1 MSEFQAVIGLEV
13 HTQLKTRTKIFC
25 RCEIAPGGEAN
36 RRICPVCAGLPGA
49 LPALNREAVRLG
61 VRAALALGA
70 DVQRESAWAR
80 KNYFYPD
87 LPKGYQITQHQQ
99 PLAIGG
105 AVEIDPPEASARS
118 IALERLHL
126 EEDAGKLLHGRSA
139 QREFGSGLSGVDLNR
154 CGVPL
159 AEIVSRP
166 EIRSPDEAVLVL
178 EELRSI
184 LRVTGV
190 SHGDMEQ
197 GSLRCDAN
205 VSVHRPGEPLGT
217 RVEIKNLNS
226 FRHLRRALAYE
237 IERQSA
243 LRADGGSVAH
253 ETRLW
258 DEARRCTRAMRS
270 KEEEHDYRYFPEP
283 DLPTL
288 RVDDRL
294 LAEAVTD
301 MPELPRALR
310 ERLVRE
316 YALEKAD
323 AYRLVLNRGYAAFF
337 EELARGVNHPRLAA
351 KWTLMEVTRLLRERG
366 EKITESAIRP
376 GMLAEVLRMLEQGVI
391 STLSA
396 KRVLQA
402 CCDGASPAEIVDRLD
417 LRQITDPEEMEALCE
432 TVLAASPEEVASY
445 RAGNRALRAHF
456 IGQVMRQSGGRA
468 NPVLADRIL
477 ARQLASRHGPSD
489 GDGRGTP

>member
-25 RCEIAPGGEAN
+25 RCEIAFGGEAN
-36 RRICPVCAGLPGA
+36 RRICPVCAGFPGA

-70 DVQRESAWAR
+70 EVQRESAWAR

-87 LPKGYQITQHQQ
+87 LPKGYQITQHQY

-105 AVEIDPPEASARS
+105 AVEIDPEGSSARS

-126 EEDAGKLLHGRSA
+126 EEDAGKLLHGKSA
-139 QREFGSGLSGVDLNR
+139 QREFGPGLSGVDLNR

-166 EIRSPDEAVLVL
+166 EIQSPDEAVLVL

-184 LRVTGV
+184 LRMAGV
-190 SHGDMEQ
+190 SHADMEQ

-205 VSVHRPGEPLGT
+205 ISVRRPGEPLGT

-226 FRHLRRALAYE
+226 FRHMRRALAYE
-237 IERQSA
+237 IERQSG
-243 LRADGGSVAH
+243 LRAQERAVTH

-258 DEARRCTRAMRS
+258 DEARGCTRAMRS

-283 DLPTL
+283 DLPIL
-288 RVDDRL
+288 LVDDRL
-294 LAEAVTD
+294 LAEAAAD
-301 MPELPRALR
+301 MPELPQAIRT
-310 ERLVRE
+310 RLVRE
-316 YALEKAD
+316 YSLEKED
-323 AYRLVLNRGYAAFF
+323 AYRLVLNRGYAEFF
-337 EELARGVNHPRLAA
+337 EELAGGVDDPRLAA
-351 KWTLMEVTRLLRERG
+351 KWTLMEMTSLLRERG

-376 GMLAEVLRMLEQGVI
+376 CMLAELLRMLEEGVI
-391 STLSA
+391 SALSA
-396 KRVLQA
+396 KRVLHA
-402 CCDGASPAEIVDRLD
+402 ASGGASPAEIVDRLD
-417 LRQITDPEEMEALCE
+417 LRQITDPGEMEALCE
-432 TVLAASPEEVASY
+432 RVLAASPEELASY
-445 RAGNRALRAHF
+445 RAGNHALRAYF
-456 IGQVMRQSGGRA
+456 IGQVMKESGGRA
-468 NPVLADRIL
+468 NPVLASRIL
-477 ARQLASRHGPSD
+477 ARRLASKHESPD
-489 GDGRGTP
+489 GGEECTP